1 MKLGKAM
8 NVVCDE
14 LKNDEE
20 YRRSW
25 SANIAMAFK
34 DNYGQYKKETGKTT
48 LNNKDIHIVA
58 NRASEYF
65 LSLLCDE
72 ITVPEGR

>member
-1 MKLGKAM
+1 MRLGKASE
-8 NVVCDE
+8 VVFNE
-14 LKNDEE
+14 LKNDVE

-34 DNYGQYKKETGKTT
+34 DNYGQYKKETGKKT
-48 LNNKDIHIVA
+48 LNNEDIHIIS

-72 ITVPEGR
+72 IKFPEGR